1 MKARIVRIG
10 NSRGIRIPQPL
21 LKQTGLADEVD
32 IRVEDDCLVIAPAE
46 PERVPPRKGWSK
58 AFQDMAAVGDDD
70 LLDGD
75 RNLPTRWDDE
85 EWEWE

>member
-1 MKARIVRIG
+1 MKTRIVQIG

-21 LKQTGLADEVD
+21 LKQSGLADEVD
-32 IRVEDDCLVIAPAE
+32 IRVEDNRLVIAPAE
-46 PERVPPRKGWSK
+46 PEPGPARSGWAQ
-58 AFQDMAAVGDDD
+58 AFKEMAAAADDD

-75 RNLPTRWDDE
+75 RKLPTRWDEE

>member
-32 IRVEDDCLVIAPAE
+32 IRVEDNRLVITPVE
-46 PERVPPRKGWSK
+46 PDPTPPRKGWAK
-58 AFQDMAAVGDDD
+58 AFKEMAAAGDDA
-70 LLDGD
+70 LLAGD
-75 RNLPTRWDDE
+75 QPVPSRWDEE
-85 EWEWE
+85 EWEWK

>member
-1 MKARIVRIG
+1 MKSKIVRIG

-21 LKQTGLADEVD
+21 LKQSGLADEVD
-32 IRVEDDCLVIAPAE
+32 IRVEDNRLVIAPAE
-46 PERVPPRKGWSK
+46 PEPGLPRRGWAR
-58 AFQDMAAVGDDD
+58 AFKEMAAAGDDG

-75 RNLPTRWDDE
+75 RNLPTRWDEE

>member
-1 MKARIVRIG
+1 MKTRIVRIG

-32 IRVEDDCLVIAPAE
+32 IRVEDNRLVIAPAE
-46 PERVPPRKGWSK
+46 PEPAPPRKGWAK
-58 AFQDMAAVGDDD
+58 AFKDMAAAGDDD

-75 RNLPTRWDDE
+75 RNVPTHWDEE

>member
-21 LKQTGLADEVD
+21 LKQTGLSEEVD
-32 IRVEDDCLVIAPAE
+32 ISVEGNRLVIASAE
-46 PERVPPRKGWSK
+46 PEPVPPRTGWAK
-58 AFQDMAAVGDDD
+58 AFRDMAAAGDDQ

-75 RNLPTRWDDE
+75 RNLPTHWDEE